1 MIYLFYSRGLYQN
14 TPISNLLLL
23 EVVARGA
30 CAVYY
35 DDNPGPGPGPETA
48 AAVVTLAQLPAASGP
63 SFLSS
68 S

>member
-1 MIYLFYSRGLYQN
+1 MIDIFYSRSLQFQTSFYLMLKQGG
-14 TPISNLLLL
+14 P
-23 EVVARGA
+23 
-30 CAVYY
+30 VYY